1 MVYSGQP
8 IGQPVAMGGPFVMN
22 TQAEI
27 AQAFSDVYAGKFGGI
42 PRQARLRYL

>member
-1 MVYSGQP
+1 
-8 IGQPVAMGGPFVMN
+8 MN

-27 AQAFSDVYAGKFGGI
+27 AQAFSDVHAGKFGDV